1 MLTRTALAALKPRE
15 KDYPKADAHGL
26 CIVVQPNGRK
36 IWRYRYRFAGK
47 ARTLTLGDW
56 PHVSLEEAR
65 RLRMAASDVLRSG
78 RDPTAERK
86 AETQRTL
93 VAGASTFEA
102 VGLEWLALK
111 EHDWTEKNA
120 TKERGR
126 LVNHVFPW
134 IGKLPIAEIRTPE
147 VRGILDRI
155 VKHRNLDTAHRVRM
169 TMSCVFRFAIAHER
183 AERDPAAALADF
195 LPTHRKKHFAHI
207 TDPKLLGDVL
217 RAIHG
222 FTGQYATGCAL
233 KLAPLV
239 FLRPGELRQGE
250 WAEVDLDGAMWTIPA
265 ARMKLNKAGKLD
277 PSSPPHYVPLSRQA
291 LTILRELHA
300 LTGAG
305 ALTFP
310 GVRDRNVPM
319 SNATLN
325 AALKRMG
332 FDTDTIQPHGFR
344 HTASTALHEL
354 GFAPEAIE
362 EQLSHRKRGVAGVYN
377 KAKHLPA
384 RIKLMQAWA
393 DRQAIYAHFIRNC
406 WNHCCNLLWVA

>member
-1 MLTRTALAALKPRE
+1 MLTRTALAALKPRD
-15 KDYPKADAHGL
+15 KDYPKADAYGL

-56 PHVSLEEAR
+56 PHVSIEQAR
-65 RLRMAASDVLRSG
+65 RFRLAAADVLRSG

-86 AETQRTL
+86 AETLRTRIS
-93 VAGASTFEA
+93 AGDTFEA
-102 VGLEWLALK
+102 VAVEWLELK
-111 EHDWTEKNA
+111 QHDWTDNNA

-126 LVNHVFPW
+126 LTNHVFPW
-134 IGKLPIAEIRTPE
+134 LGKLPITEIRPAE
-147 VRGILDRI
+147 VRSVLDRI

-169 TMSCVFRFAIAHER
+169 TMSCVFRYAIAHER
-183 AERDPAAALADF
+183 AERDPAHALADF
-195 LPTHRKKHFAHI
+195 LPAHRKKRFAHI
-207 TDPKLLGDVL
+207 TDPKLLGELL

-222 FTGQYATGCAL
+222 FSGQYVTACAL

-250 WAEVDLDGAMWTIPA
+250 WAEVDIANAVWTIPP
-265 ARMKLNKAGKLD
+265 ARMKLAKAAKLD
-277 PSSPPHYVPLSRQA
+277 RSSEPHLVPLSRQA
-291 LTILRELHA
+291 VAILRDLHA

-305 ALTFP
+305 KLMFP
-310 GVRDRNVPM
+310 GVRDRNQPM

-344 HTASTALHEL
+344 HTASTALHEM

-377 KAKHLPA
+377 VAKHLPA
-384 RIKLMQAWA
+384 RVKLMQAWSNYLDGLREGA
-393 DRQAIYAHFIRNC
+393 DILPLRNK
-406 WNHCCNLLWVA
+406 AQRTK

>member
-1 MLTRTALAALKPRE
+1 MLTRTALAALKPRD

-56 PHVSLEEAR
+56 PRVSLEEAR
-65 RLRMAASDVLRSG
+65 RMRMAAADVLRSG

-86 AETQRTL
+86 ADTQRTR
-93 VAGASTFEA
+93 VAAGDTFETVA
-102 VGLEWLALK
+102 LEWLALK
-111 EHDWTEKNA
+111 EHDWTENNA

-126 LVNHVFPW
+126 LVNHAFPW
-134 IGKLPIAEIRTPE
+134 IGKLPIAEIRTAE

-195 LPTHRKKHFAHI
+195 LPAHRKKHFAHI
-207 TDPKLLGDVL
+207 TDPKLLGELL

-222 FTGQYATGCAL
+222 FSGQYVTACAL

-239 FLRPGELRQGE
+239 FLRPGELRKGE
-250 WAEVDLDGAMWTIPA
+250 WVEIDFDAATWTVPPI
-265 ARMKLNKAGKLD
+265 RRKLNKAAKLD
-277 PSSPPHYVPLSRQA
+277 PTSPPHIVPLAKQA
-291 LTILRELHA
+291 LAILRELHA

-305 ALTFP
+305 RLMFP
-310 GVRDRNVPM
+310 GVRDINQPM

-332 FDTDTIQPHGFR
+332 FGTDIIQPHGFR
-344 HTASTALHEL
+344 HTASTALHEM
-354 GFAPEAIE
+354 GFAHEAIE
-362 EQLSHRKRGVAGVYN
+362 EQLSHVKRGVAGVYN
-377 KAKHLPA
+377 HAKHLPA
-384 RIKLMQAWA
+384 RAKLMQGWA
-393 DRQAIYAHFIRNC
+393 NYLDGLREGATVLPMKQRQA
-406 WNHCCNLLWVA
+406 